1 MSEELVFAGRLIRVV
16 VEDGMEFVRH
26 ADAVAVV
33 AVDAE
38 NRIAFVRQERP
49 AVSSRMLELPAGL
62 IDDGES
68 PLEAAR
74 RELREETGL
83 HGGAWEALASFYL
96 SPGFCDERMSVFLAT
111 GVEEGPPAPDEG
123 EELEVLRIPVSA
135 LPGLL
140 PEIENAQTLAGVLLF
155 LRR

>member
-1 MSEELVFAGRLIRVV
+1 VSDEIVFAGRLIQVV
-16 VEDGMEFVRH
+16 VDDGMEFVRH

-38 NRIAFVRQERP
+38 SRIVFVRQDRP
-49 AVSSRMLELPAGL
+49 AVEARMLELPAGL
-62 IDDGES
+62 IDGDES
-68 PLEAAR
+68 PLEAAQ

-83 HGGAWEALASFYL
+83 HGGTWEPLTSFYL
-96 SPGFCDERMSVFLAT
+96 SPGFCDERMSLFLAT
-111 GVEEGPPAPDEG
+111 GVEEGPAAPDED
-123 EELEVLRIPVSA
+123 EELEVVRVPIAA
-135 LPGLL
+135 LPDLL